1 MDQQQLLATL
11 IQLSDEQQNR
21 IAELLTRLEGQAQ
34 TLTRASQQAE
44 HAASEIERGG
54 QKIALTL
61 QAAVREGVETALHA
75 ATLTTVSQRA
85 ERAFKE
91 AGQPL
96 LHTLAG
102 VTKAA
107 EETEE
112 RLQRAVKTF
121 RWKWGAIA
129 GGAALAA
136 VVAVTLG
143 VWLTASLLVSWRSAE
158 LEQLNA
164 EIAQRKARLEE
175 LDRRGGKIEFEDC
188 DGRLCVHAAKNQ
200 GKDYKNWI
208 GPWYSKKDGSPLVIP
223 KGY

>member
-11 IQLSDEQQNR
+11 IQLSDEQQHR
-21 IAELLTRLEGQAQ
+21 IAELLDRLEGQAQ

-44 HAASEIERGG
+44 HAASALDRNG
-54 QKIALTL
+54 QKTALHL
-61 QAAVREGVETALHA
+61 QAAVRESVETALH

-85 ERAFKE
+85 ERAFEE

-96 LHTLAG
+96 LHTLAE
-102 VTKAA
+102 VTKSADA
-107 EETEE
+107 IEH

-121 RWKWGAIA
+121 RWKWSLIA

-136 VVAVTLG
+136 VVAVILG
-143 VWLTASLLVSWRSAE
+143 VWLMATFMVSWRSAE

-175 LDRRGGKIEFEDC
+175 LDRRGGKIELTDC
-188 DGRLCVHAAKNQ
+188 GGRLCAYASTNQ
-200 GKDYKNWI
+200 GKGSKDWKT
-208 GPWYSKKDGSPLVIP
+208 PWSGRDGLPLVILR
-223 KGY
+223 GY

>member
-11 IQLSDEQQNR
+11 IQLSDEQQHR
-21 IAELLTRLEGQAQ
+21 IAELLSRLEGQTR
-34 TLTRASQQAE
+34 TLTTASQRAAQ
-44 HAASEIERGG
+44 AASAIDRSG
-54 QKIALTL
+54 QKTALHL

-75 ATLTTVSQRA
+75 TLTTVSQRA
-85 ERAFKE
+85 ERAFEE

-121 RWKWGAIA
+121 QWKWGAIA

-136 VVAVTLG
+136 VVAVILG
-143 VWLTASLLVSWRSAE
+143 VWLTASLMVSWQSAE
-158 LEQLNA
+158 LERLNA
-164 EIAQRKARLEE
+164 EIAQSEVRLKE
-175 LDRRGGKIEFEDC
+175 LTKRGGKIELTDC
-188 DGRLCVHAAKNQ
+188 GGRLCVYAASNQ
-200 GKDYKNWI
+200 GGYNKEWRP
-208 GPWYSKKDGSPLVIP
+208 PWKARDGSPLVIL

>member
-1 MDQQQLLATL
+1 MDPQQLLATL
-11 IQLSDEQQNR
+11 IQLSDEQQHR
-21 IAELLTRLEGQAQ
+21 ITELLSRLEGQAQ
-34 TLTRASQQAE
+34 TLARASQQAAQ
-44 HAASEIERGG
+44 AANALDRSG
-54 QKIALTL
+54 QKTALTL

-75 ATLTTVSQRA
+75 TLTTVSQRA
-85 ERAFKE
+85 ERAFE
-91 AGQPL
+91 DAGRPL

-112 RLQRAVKTF
+112 RLRRAVQTF

-129 GGAALAA
+129 GGAALAT

-143 VWLTASLLVSWRSAE
+143 VWLAVSTLVSWRSAE

-175 LDRRGGKIEFEDC
+175 LDRRGGKIELTDC
-188 DGRLCVHAAKNQ
+188 GGRLCAYASTNQ
-200 GKDYKNWI
+200 GKGYKDWKA
-208 GPWYSKKDGSPLVIP
+208 PWSGRDDLPLVILR
-223 KGY
+223 GY

>member
-21 IAELLTRLEGQAQ
+21 IAELLNRLEQQ
-34 TLTRASQQAE
+34 TQKLTHASQQAE
-44 HAASEIERGG
+44 HAANALDRSG
-54 QKIALTL
+54 QKTALTL
-61 QAAVREGVETALHA
+61 QAAVREGMETALHA
-75 ATLTTVSQRA
+75 TLATVSQRA
-85 ERAFKE
+85 ERAFE
-91 AGQPL
+91 DAGQPL

-121 RWKWGAIA
+121 QWKWGAIA

-136 VVAVTLG
+136 VVAIILG

-164 EIAQRKARLEE
+164 EIAQREARLEE
-175 LDRRGGKIEFEDC
+175 LDRRGGKIELTDC
-188 DGRLCVHAAKNQ
+188 DGRLCAYASTNQ
-200 GKDYKNWI
+200 GEGYKDWKT
-208 GPWYSKKDGSPLVIP
+208 PWGGREGLPLVILR
-223 KGY
+223 GY

>member
-11 IQLSDEQQNR
+11 IQLSDEQQRR
-21 IAELLTRLEGQAQ
+21 IAELLERLEGQTR
-34 TLTRASQQAE
+34 TLTTASQRAAQAANALD
-44 HAASEIERGG
+44 HSG
-54 QKIALTL
+54 QKTALTL
-61 QAAVREGVETALHA
+61 QAVVREGVETALH

-85 ERAFKE
+85 ERAFEE
-91 AGQPL
+91 AGRPL

-121 RWKWGAIA
+121 QWKWGAIA

-143 VWLTASLLVSWRSAE
+143 VWLAVSTLVSWRSAE
-158 LEQLNA
+158 LEQLNT

-175 LDRRGGKIEFEDC
+175 LDRRGGKIELTDC
-188 DGRLCVHAAKNQ
+188 GGRLCAYASTNQ
-200 GKDYKNWI
+200 GKGYKDWKA
-208 GPWYSKKDGSPLVIP
+208 PWSGRDDLPLVILR
-223 KGY
+223 GY

>member
-1 MDQQQLLATL
+1 M
-11 IQLSDEQQNR
+11 
-21 IAELLTRLEGQAQ
+21 
-34 TLTRASQQAE
+34 
-44 HAASEIERGG
+44 
-54 QKIALTL
+54 
-61 QAAVREGVETALHA
+61 ETALH

-85 ERAFKE
+85 ERAFEE
-91 AGQPL
+91 AGRPL
-96 LHTLAG
+96 LHSLAG

-121 RWKWGAIA
+121 QWKWGAIA
-129 GGAALAA
+129 GGTALVA
-136 VVAVTLG
+136 VVAVILG
-143 VWLTASLLVSWRSAE
+143 VWLTTSLLMSWRSAE

-175 LDRRGGKIEFEDC
+175 LDRRGGKIELTDC

-200 GKDYKNWI
+200 GKDHKNWT
-208 GPWYSKKDGSPLVIP
+208 GPWYSKKDGSPLVII

>member
-11 IQLSDEQQNR
+11 IQLSEEQQHR

-34 TLTRASQQAE
+34 TLTRASQRAE
-44 HAASEIERGG
+44 HAANALDRGG
-54 QKIALTL
+54 QKTALHL

-75 ATLTTVSQRA
+75 TLTTVSQRA
-85 ERAFKE
+85 ERAFEE

-112 RLQRAVKTF
+112 RLRRAVQTF

-136 VVAVTLG
+136 VVIVILG
-143 VWLTASLLVSWRSAE
+143 VWLMATFMVSWRSAE

-164 EIAQRKARLEE
+164 EIAQREARLEE
-175 LDRRGGKIEFEDC
+175 LDRRGGKIELTDC
-188 DGRLCVHAAKNQ
+188 GGRLCAYASTNQ
-200 GKDYKNWI
+200 GEGSKDWKT
-208 GPWYSKKDGSPLVIP
+208 PWSGREGLPLVILR
-223 KGY
+223 GY

>member
-11 IQLSDEQQNR
+11 IQLSDEQQSR

-34 TLTRASQQAE
+34 KLTRASQQAE
-44 HAASEIERGG
+44 HAASALDRGG
-54 QKIALTL
+54 QKTALTL

-75 ATLTTVSQRA
+75 TLTTVSQRA
-85 ERAFKE
+85 ERAFEE
-91 AGQPL
+91 AGRPL

-136 VVAVTLG
+136 VVTIILG
-143 VWLTASLLVSWRSAE
+143 VWLMATFMVSWQSAE
-158 LEQLNA
+158 LERLNA

-188 DGRLCVHAAKNQ
+188 DGRLCIHAAKNQ

-223 KGY
+223 RGY

>member
-1 MDQQQLLATL
+1 M
-11 IQLSDEQQNR
+11 
-21 IAELLTRLEGQAQ
+21 
-34 TLTRASQQAE
+34 
-44 HAASEIERGG
+44 
-54 QKIALTL
+54 
-61 QAAVREGVETALHA
+61 
-75 ATLTTVSQRA
+75 
-85 ERAFKE
+85 
-91 AGQPL
+91 
-96 LHTLAG
+96 
-102 VTKAA
+102 
-107 EETEE
+107 
-112 RLQRAVKTF
+112 
-121 RWKWGAIA
+121 
-129 GGAALAA
+129 
-136 VVAVTLG
+136 VAVTLG